1 MERIYNLIS
10 PLAADDLRFFALQ
23 GRESVSHLFQFDLT
37 LKSPKGDLQAV
48 DLLGQSLT
56 LELALEG
63 GAVRHLNGQ
72 CTEFQSIGKHGRQYL
87 YRAQLRPWLW
97 YATQRQDYRI
107 FQNLSAPD
115 MVKQVLAAYPF
126 ECRFNLC
133 RRYRNWEYCV
143 QYRESDA
150 NFVMRMLEHE
160 GIWFY
165 FEHSAGAHTLVIT
178 DDIGL
183 ACAAPAYSALPF
195 HEAGAA
201 RPNQDFIERWEA
213 RGCVTPGRY
222 QARDYNFEQA
232 SALLDT
238 QREQPASHP
247 FGKLDVFDYPGSY
260 PHVDDGDGYA
270 KVRVE
275 ELRSPHQ
282 RSYGKASARGIAPG
296 YLLNLE
302 QHPQA
307 HHNQEYLILSCD
319 YDFQDND
326 YEAGTDAS
334 PFVMQVALEAHA
346 SGEPYRPERV
356 TPKPLS
362 HGPDSAV
369 VSGPA
374 GEEIYTDEHGRVK
387 VHFHWDRH
395 DAHDQNSSCW
405 IRVSHPWAGAGFGGI
420 HVPRI
425 GQEVLVDY
433 LNGDPDRP
441 VITSRVYNNLQPVP
455 WSLPANATQSG
466 FLTCSTPQGT
476 WQEANA
482 LRFEDKIGQ
491 EQIWLHAQ
499 KNQDIEVNNDETHW
513 VGNDRTK
520 TIDRDE
526 TTQIKRDRTET
537 VDGNETITV
546 HKARTEEVDGD
557 ETITVHSNRQ
567 ERVDK
572 NESISIGDN
581 RTEDVGKNESITI
594 GDNRHKTIGKN
605 ETDHIGKSWSINV
618 GDNKNE
624 TIAKASMQNVG
635 LARMDN
641 VGAAY
646 SLNVGAAMNTIVGL
660 SNSEQTGY
668 SKSVTVGQSQTTTVG
683 TTDTT
688 TVGEEFSLTAGGAAN
703 LTMNAD
709 SITLT
714 VGDASLEMASDGTI
728 SINGQE
734 ITLHAKGEQT
744 LKADGNLTL
753 KGDKILEN

>member
-10 PLAADDLRFFALQ
+10 PLDAEQLRFSALQ
-23 GRESVSHLFQFDLT
+23 GRESLSQLFQFDLT
-37 LKSPKGDLQAV
+37 LTSPSGDITPA
-48 DLLGQSLT
+48 DLLGQALT
-56 LELALEG
+56 LEVALADG
-63 GAVRHLNGQ
+63 GTRHLNGQ
-72 CTEFQSIGKHGRQYL
+72 CTEFQSLGKHGRQYL
-87 YRAQLRPWLW
+87 YRARLRPWLW

-107 FQNLSAPD
+107 FQNSSVPD
-115 MVKQVLAAYPF
+115 MVKQVLVTYPF

-133 RRYRNWEYCV
+133 GRYRNWEYCV

-150 NFVMRMLEHE
+150 NFVMRLLEHE

-165 FEHSAGAHTLVIT
+165 FEHSASGHTLVMT

-183 ACAAPAYSALPF
+183 ASPAPAYAALPF
-195 HEAGAA
+195 QEAGATE
-201 RPNQDFIERWEA
+201 PNKDFIDRWHGA
-213 RGCVTPGRY
+213 GSVTSGSY

-238 QREQPASHP
+238 QRAQPASHP

-260 PHVDDGDGYA
+260 PHVDDGEGYA

-296 YLLNLE
+296 RLLTLE

-307 HHNQEYLILSCD
+307 HHNQEYLMVACD
-319 YDFQDND
+319 YDFQAND
-326 YEAGTDAS
+326 YEADTGAA
-334 PFVMQVALEAHA
+334 PFVMQVQFEAHP
-346 SGEPYRPERV
+346 SSEPYRPARL
-356 TPKPLS
+356 TRKPLT

-387 VHFHWDRH
+387 VHFHWDRYSGR
-395 DAHDQNSSCW
+395 DQNSSCW

-441 VITSRVYNNLQPVP
+441 VITSRVYNNLQPAP

-466 FLTCSTPQGT
+466 FLTRSTPKGT
-476 WQEANA
+476 WEQANA
-482 LRFEDKIGQ
+482 FRFEDKIGQ

-526 TTQIKRDRTET
+526 TTHIKRDRTET

-557 ETITVHSNRQ
+557 ETITVHRNRQ

-572 NESISIGDN
+572 NETISIGDN
-581 RTEDVGKNESITI
+581 RTEEVGKNESITI
-594 GDNRHKTIGKN
+594 GDSRSKNVANN
-605 ETDHIGKSWSINV
+605 ETVNIGVDRSADIGKSDTLSVGKNATLNV
-618 GDNKNE
+618 GGHH
-624 TIAKASMQNVG
+624 KASIGKTSMQTVA

-646 SLNVGAAMNTIVGL
+646 SLNVGALMNTIVGL
-660 SNSEQTGY
+660 NQTEQI
-668 SKSVTVGQSQTTTVG
+668 GQSKTTKVKKN
-683 TTDTT
+683 TTINT
-688 TVGEEFSLTAGGAAN
+688 GEDLVLEAGN
-703 LTMNAD
+703 
-709 SITLT
+709 SITLQ
-714 VGDASLEMASDGTI
+714 VGKASLVLNS
-728 SINGQE
+728 NGN
-734 ITLHAKGEQT
+734 ITLVGNEVT
-744 LKADGNLTL
+744 LEASGPMQITGSDIDLN
-753 KGDKILEN
+753 